1 MSLKTTVCWLAA
13 MVALLPSAA
22 TAATAAPRCE
32 VDRPVVFAGL
42 DWDSNAFHVAVAR
55 YILDHGYGCK
65 SEVIPGTT
73 IPLLN
78 GMARGDID
86 VTMELWKD
94 NLPEAW
100 EAARKGGRSVEL
112 GINFDDAVQGWF
124 VPRYVVEGPN
134 APAPGLK
141 SVFDLPK
148 YKALFRDPEEPS
160 KGRFYNGVAGW
171 VAEMVNTKK
180 LEAYGLGDDFTNF
193 HPGTST
199 ALASAIASAYKR
211 HRPILYYYWGPTWV
225 MGLYDGVML
234 DEPAYDEAPWN
245 AMAAA
250 KHTDRVV
257 AFPKME
263 VWVVANTAFVEKT
276 PKLKAF
282 LTKYHTT
289 SAVVSKALVT
299 MREAGGM
306 NAPEVAAKAF
316 LKERGDI
323 WHDWVPAEV
332 AARVEASLK

>member
-1 MSLKTTVCWLAA
+1 MGLNISACAGLAGL
-13 MVALLPSAA
+13 VALIPGLAV
-22 TAATAAPRCE
+22 AAPACE

-55 YILDHGYGCK
+55 FILEHGYGCA
-65 SEVIPGTT
+65 SEVLPGTT

-78 GMARGDID
+78 GMARGDVD

-100 EAARKGGRSVEL
+100 EAARKGGKSVEL

-148 YKALFRDPEEPS
+148 YKDLFRDPEEPG

-171 VAEMVNTKK
+171 AAETVNSKK
-180 LEAYGLGDDFTNF
+180 LKAYRLEGDYTNF
-193 HPGTST
+193 HPGTGA
-199 ALASAIASAYKR
+199 ALAAAIASAYTR
-211 HRPILYYYWGPTWV
+211 QRPILYYYWGPTWV

-234 DEPAYDEAPWN
+234 DEPPYDEAGWK
-245 AMAAA
+245 AMADS
-250 KHTDRVV
+250 KSPERGV
-257 AFPKME
+257 AFPPME
-263 VWVVANTAFVEKT
+263 VWVVANAAFIAKT
-276 PKLKAF
+276 PQLKAF
-282 LTKYHTT
+282 LAKYHTT

-299 MREAGGM
+299 MREAGGA
-306 NAPEVAAKAF
+306 NASEAAAKAF
-316 LKERGDI
+316 LKARPEVWRA
-323 WHDWVPAEV
+323 WVPDEV
-332 AARVEASLK
+332 ATRVAAALD

>member
-1 MSLKTTVCWLAA
+1 MRLKTSVIAGIVGLAGLVPG
-13 MVALLPSAA
+13 VAGA
-22 TAATAAPRCE
+22 AAPTCE
-32 VDRPVVFAGL
+32 IDRPVMFAGL
-42 DWDSNAFHVAVAR
+42 DWDSNSFHVAVAR
-55 YILDHGYGCK
+55 FILEHGYGCT
-65 SEVIPGTT
+65 SEVLPGTT

-100 EAARKGGRSVEL
+100 EAARKGGKSVEL

-134 APAPGLK
+134 AAAPGLK

-148 YKALFRDPEEPS
+148 YKDIFRDPEEPS

-171 VAEMVNTKK
+171 AAETVNSKK
-180 LEAYGLGDDFTNF
+180 LKAYGLEDDFTNF

-211 HRPILYYYWGPTWV
+211 QRPILYYYWGPTWV

-234 DEPAYDEAPWN
+234 DEPAYDEATWN
-245 AMAAA
+245 AMAASKTPDKA
-250 KHTDRVV
+250 V

-263 VWVVANTAFVEKT
+263 VWVVANAAFIAKA

-282 LTKYHTT
+282 LSKYHTT

-306 NAPEVAAKAF
+306 DAPQVAAKAF
-316 LKERGDI
+316 LKARPEI
-323 WHDWVPAEV
+323 WHAWVPEDV
-332 AARVEASLK
+332 AARVDAALK